1 MVKDLNE
8 RLRECRQNIALKEV
22 LEKKKSNLE
31 RELFLKEEEIKDF
44 EKVLNK
50 ELKDVEKLKSVSFSN
65 LIASVFKNKEEKLK
79 KEEEEY
85 LEAKLKYDKLKF
97 SLDNLKIDLEKI
109 EEDLKKLR
117 GTSKEY
123 RELIEEKRELIKK
136 FNLKVREEIVSL
148 EKDIERETLN
158 KKEIE
163 EALLEAKNCLS
174 LSEESLK
181 ILSSA
186 KNWGIYD
193 IVGGGMISS
202 YVKQNKIDEAKTYM
216 ERLSYSIGNLNKE
229 LGDLNIEFLKTGLN
243 INGLS
248 YTFDIFLDNIFSD
261 LSVQGEIKDSLY
273 KLEDFKNKLF
283 NLIDKLEK
291 EEKNKDLKLNSL
303 NEKLVNI
310 IEEN

>member
-123 RELIEEKRELIKK
+123 KELIEEKRELIKK

-283 NLIDKLEK
+283 NLINKLEK
-291 EEKNKDLKLNSL
+291 EEKNKDLKLNLL
-303 NEKLVNI
+303 NEKLLNI